1 MKIKTLFL
9 SALITSSTFL
19 NSSLCAYEK
28 VETLPPGFKM
38 PKPLPLEKSIATVK
52 ASHGLK
58 VELIA
63 AEPMVMDP
71 ISLDWGPDGKLWVV
85 EMADYPL
92 GPDGK
97 GTPGGRVR
105 FLEDSN
111 GDGKY
116 DRSTLF
122 MEGLRFPTTVKAWRN
137 GVIIVAAPEIFYA
150 EDSDNDGKADEKTI
164 LFTGFKEGNQQ
175 HRVNTLAWGLDNW
188 LHLANGDSGGKV
200 VSAKTGKS
208 VELGGFD
215 LRIHPDSGDIELET
229 GRTQNGRTRDDWG
242 NWYGCSNSRPLYQ
255 FVLPDAWLRR
265 NPHITYPS
273 AINQV
278 PEVPTVPRIY
288 PAGTPAARFNV
299 PSAANRIT
307 SACGLT
313 IHRDPRL
320 GAEFNG
326 NAFVCE
332 PVHNLVHREVFDPL
346 KTVARHSH
354 RAKDESESEFLSS
367 TDNWFRPT
375 SAHTGPDGALW
386 VTDMHRYVIEHPQW
400 IPEVWQK
407 ALNLRAG
414 SDRGRIYRVVSDK
427 TGGAIA
433 PILTGKSTGELVSLL
448 SSKNAWTRDT
458 AHQLLL
464 WENDPSALP
473 QLDELLQSSE
483 QPLARLHALCVL
495 DGLKLLSSQH
505 ISNSLKD
512 SHPGVRRH
520 ALRLSEAFAK
530 SNPELLPSL
539 LSLSD
544 DADPDVQFQLALA
557 LGEWPG
563 KKSGQAL
570 AKLALA
576 HSKDSF
582 FTAAAMSS
590 LPSHLENV
598 AEALASA
605 SPELASP
612 LLPYV
617 LETALATQ
625 NENAVIHILTMGEKQ
640 NLPARFSIYAHFLK
654 VMDRRKIKLAVYHK
668 KASPELKNALDNSA
682 KLSDTARQIASDP
695 QAPVNERIAALTILG
710 RKPEDKKTDVDLLA
724 SLLSPQS
731 PTPIQTAASLRLAE
745 SGQIDSLLL
754 AWSQSTPS
762 LRATIVSQCLNRKN
776 ATLKLLQALEDKKI
790 ASSSIDAAGKDRL
803 LRYKNADI
811 QKRAKKIFAA
821 ANNSNRVAIV
831 EKFTPSLK
839 LKGDPAK
846 GKALFTALCSVCHQ
860 LGDIGRHIGPDLT
873 ALSDNSSGALLTAI
887 LDPNRAIEDKF
898 LLYSITLNGGES
910 LAGMIIEESGG
921 SLTLQILD
929 GSKRSLLR
937 SEIKSLESV
946 GLSAMPE
953 GLEAALDPQK
963 LADVIAFVQQAAKEK
978 PADQ

>member
-1 MKIKTLFL
+1 MPPKSSGSVALLIASSFLTVGLF
-9 SALITSSTFL
+9 
-19 NSSLCAYEK
+19 AYEK
-28 VETLPPGFKM
+28 VETIPPGFKM
-38 PKPLPLEKSIATVK
+38 PEPLPLAESVASVK
-52 ASHGLK
+52 ARPGLK

-63 AEPMVMDP
+63 AEPLVMDP

-92 GPDGK
+92 GSDGK

-105 FLEDSN
+105 FLEDTN

-116 DRSTLF
+116 DSSTLF
-122 MEGLRFPTTVKAWRN
+122 MEGLRFPTAVKAWRN

-150 EDSDNDGKADEKTI
+150 EDSDHDGKADKKSI
-164 LFTGFKEGNQQ
+164 LFTGFREGNQQ

-200 VSAKTGKS
+200 VSTKTGKS
-208 VELGGFD
+208 VNLGGFD
-215 LRIHPDSGDIELET
+215 LRINTDSGDIELET

-273 AINQV
+273 AIHQV
-278 PEVPTVPRIY
+278 PEIPTVPRIY
-288 PAGTPAARFNV
+288 PAGETAARFNV

-320 GAEFNG
+320 GAAFNG

-332 PVHNLVHREVFDPL
+332 PVHNLVHREVFAPV
-346 KTVARHSH
+346 KTVARRSH

-386 VTDMHRYVIEHPQW
+386 VTDMHRYVIEHPEW
-400 IPEVWQK
+400 IPKVWQEV
-407 ALNLRAG
+407 LNLRAG

-427 TGGAIA
+427 TGSVV
-433 PILTGKSTGELVSLL
+433 PPVLTEKSVPELVSLL
-448 SSKNAWTRDT
+448 ESENGWTRDT
-458 AHQLLL
+458 AHQMLL
-464 WENDPSALP
+464 WKNETSALP
-473 QLDELLQSSE
+473 QLDKLLQTSP

-495 DGLKLLSSQH
+495 DGLSLLNAQH
-505 ISNSLKD
+505 ITKGLADK
-512 SHPGVRRH
+512 HPGVRRH
-520 ALRLSEAFAK
+520 AIRLSEQFANK
-530 SNPELLPSL
+530 NPELLKPL
-539 LSLSD
+539 LLLSD
-544 DADPDVQFQLALA
+544 DVDADVQFQLALA
-557 LGEWPG
+557 LGVWPG
-563 KKSGQAL
+563 SQAGKTL
-570 AKLALA
+570 STLALS
-576 HSKDSF
+576 HGHDSF

-590 LPSHLENV
+590 LPLHLTSVSET
-598 AEALASA
+598 LAKT
-605 SPELASP
+605 SPKLTYS

-617 LETALATQ
+617 LETALASNNQ
-625 NENAVIHILTMGEKQ
+625 AAVNNILTIGRDQ
-640 NLPARFSIYAHFLK
+640 DITTRFAVYANFLS
-654 VMDRRKIKLAVYHK
+654 VMDRRNIKLDAYRK
-668 KASPELKNALDNSA
+668 KASPALKTTLDSAAELSKAARTMAVDHQASTKN
-682 KLSDTARQIASDP
+682 
-695 QAPVNERIAALTILG
+695 RIAALTILG
-710 RKPEDKKTDVDLLA
+710 RNPADRISDIDTLA

-731 PTPIQTAASLRLAE
+731 PTELQRAASLRLAE
-745 SGQIDSLLL
+745 SGQIATLL
-754 AWSQSTPS
+754 AAWSHSTPS
-762 LRATIVSQCLNRKN
+762 LRATIVSQCLNRKSD
-776 ATLKLLQALEDKKI
+776 TMKLLQALEDKKI
-790 ASSSIDAAGKDRL
+790 AASSIDAAGRDRL
-803 LRYKNADI
+803 IRYKNAKI
-811 QKRAKKIFAA
+811 QARAEKIFKNST
-821 ANNSNRVAIV
+821 NNNREAVI
-831 EKFTPSLK
+831 EKFASALK

-846 GKALFTALCSVCHQ
+846 GKQLFTAVCSVCHQ
-860 LGDIGRHIGPDLT
+860 LDGIGRHIGPDLT
-873 ALSDNSSGALLTAI
+873 ALSDNSSSALLIAI

-929 GSKRSLLR
+929 GTKKSLLR
-937 SEIKSLESV
+937 SEIKTLESI

-963 LADVIAFVQQAAKEK
+963 IADVIAFVQASAKNK
-978 PADQ
+978 K